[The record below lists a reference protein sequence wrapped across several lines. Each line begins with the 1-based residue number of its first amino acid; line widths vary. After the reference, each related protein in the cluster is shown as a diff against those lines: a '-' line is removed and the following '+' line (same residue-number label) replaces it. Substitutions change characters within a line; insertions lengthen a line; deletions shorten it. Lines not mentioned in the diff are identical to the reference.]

1 MAHMRRIAICI
12 LSIFGVVG
20 MTAVALSTAPSAFAM
35 RVLPVSGGDPRLAVT
50 SSHTG
55 SSTWQISLLVVAG
68 TLLLVALF
76 ASVVWLWRRS
86 RRAGLRTAV

>member
-1 MAHMRRIAICI
+1 MAHTRRIAISI

-35 RVLPVSGGDPRLAVT
+35 RVLPVSGGDPGLAVT

-55 SSTWQISLLVVAG
+55 FSAWQISLLVAAG
-68 TLLLVALF
+68 ALLLVALI
-76 ASVVWLWRRS
+76 ASVMWLWRRS
-86 RRAGLRTAV
+86 RRAGLRTAA